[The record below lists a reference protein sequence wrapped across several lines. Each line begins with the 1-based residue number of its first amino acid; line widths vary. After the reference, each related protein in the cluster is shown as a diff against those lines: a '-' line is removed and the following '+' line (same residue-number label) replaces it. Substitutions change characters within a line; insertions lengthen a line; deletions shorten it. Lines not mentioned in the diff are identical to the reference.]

1 LASMVSFDDPAT
13 THGHDI
19 VVIGASAGGLE
30 AITALLQQFG
40 PEFPAAVF
48 VVCHLMPDG
57 SNHLV
62 DIFNTAGPLVA
73 REAADNDEF
82 EHGIVH
88 VAPADRHLLV
98 KQGYMR
104 VTRGPRE
111 NRWRPAIDPL
121 FRSAAVAYGPRVVG
135 VVLSGM
141 LDDGTAGLVA
151 IKRCGGITIVQD
163 PDEAAFP
170 DMPRTALANVKID
183 HCLPIAEIG
192 ALIRK
197 LASEP
202 APKPVGTPPNDLEA
216 EVRITET
223 GYSDPDMTAR
233 IGELT
238 ALSCPECG
246 GPIWQQE
253 IGESARYRCRVG
265 HAYSESSLLSGQAE
279 AIEASIWAAIRLLE
293 QRANV
298 LTGLAHNDRKQQ
310 RMRLVEHQE
319 RLAKEARDHAAV
331 LRKLLVA
338 QPQAEARAR
347 L

>member
-1 LASMVSFDDPAT
+1 MVSFDDPAT
-13 THGHDI
+13 THGHDV

-48 VVCHLMPDG
+48 VVCHLMPNG
-57 SNHLV
+57 SNPLV
-62 DIFNTAGPLVA
+62 DAFNTAGPLVA
-73 REAADNDEF
+73 REAADDDEF
-82 EHGIVH
+82 EHGIVY

-121 FRSAAVAYGPRVVG
+121 FRSAAVTYGPRVVG

-170 DMPRTALANVKID
+170 DMPRTALANVKVD

-202 APKPVGTPPNDLEA
+202 APKPVGIPPNDLEA

-223 GYSDPDMTAR
+223 GYSDPDITAR
-233 IGELT
+233 IGELM

-246 GPIWQQE
+246 GPIWQQD

-265 HAYSESSLLSGQAE
+265 HAYTESSLLSGQAE
-279 AIEASIWAAIRLLE
+279 AVEASIWAAIRLLE

-298 LTGLAHNDRKQQ
+298 LTGLADNDRRRQ

-319 RLAKEARDHAAV
+319 HLAKEARDHAAV
-331 LRKLLVA
+331 LRNLLLTH
-338 QPQAEARAR
+338 PQGEARAR